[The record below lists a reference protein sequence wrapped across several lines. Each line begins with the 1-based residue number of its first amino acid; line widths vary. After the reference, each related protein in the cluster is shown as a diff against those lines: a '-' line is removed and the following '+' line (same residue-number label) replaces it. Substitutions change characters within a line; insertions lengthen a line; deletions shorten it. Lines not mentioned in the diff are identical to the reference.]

1 MGFFDKALKKVQDVG
16 ENIAASANNVKT
28 VVETSVQ
35 DTMEI
40 TGLKRQIRELEK
52 EMDAQYLQIG
62 KKYAEFVADMD
73 DAEPE
78 TAENEAA
85 EATESSEVIDE
96 VKEEAIDEVKAE
108 DVAET
113 VDEAKEEAA
122 DETIDEVKA
131 EDTAETIDEE
141 KEVSEEPAEDKV
153 AEESD
158 EDEEP
163 VFDVSDFLTIIKQ
176 DQAKKKELE
185 NQLAEVEKRA
195 LIYRTNSEFR
205 HIFSELLG
213 NKPHEVLYILR
224 FSLETFAKFR
234 ILCSNSH
241 RTGIQITYA
250 HHHTAKRYKR
260 SCRKSEFFRS
270 QKCRDRHISSAHQFS
285 VCFDLHTFTQSVLDQ
300 CLMSLSQTKFPRKSR
315 IVDGTFRSSTGT
327 AVVTGNQ
334 NYLCS
339 CFCHTCC
346 YGSDACF

>member
-85 EATESSEVIDE
+85 EAETTEATESSEVIDE

-108 DVAET
+108 AAAET
-113 VDEAKEEAA
+113 VDEAKEEAPA
-122 DETIDEVKA
+122 ETIDEVKA

-141 KEVSEEPAEDKV
+141 KEVSEETAEDKV

-195 LIYRTNSEFR
+195 KQNT
-205 HIFSELLG
+205 LLREKTKAEESFEQEKG
-213 NKPHEVLYILR
+213 
-224 FSLETFAKFR
+224 
-234 ILCSNSH
+234 
-241 RTGIQITYA
+241 
-250 HHHTAKRYKR
+250 
-260 SCRKSEFFRS
+260 
-270 QKCRDRHISSAHQFS
+270 
-285 VCFDLHTFTQSVLDQ
+285 VLDKALAMEIISKEEYEQ
-300 CLMSLSQTKFPRKSR
+300 KLNIARKKVENFEEIKKIEQQFEMGIITKEEKDEK
-315 IVDGTFRSSTGT
+315 IN
-327 AVVTGNQ
+327 AILN
-334 NYLCS
+334 
-339 CFCHTCC
+339 
-346 YGSDACF
+346 A

>member
-85 EATESSEVIDE
+85 EAETTEATEPSEVIDE

-108 DVAET
+108 AAAET

-141 KEVSEEPAEDKV
+141 KEVSEKPAEDKV

-195 LIYRTNSEFR
+195 KQNT
-205 HIFSELLG
+205 LLREKTKAEESFEQEKG
-213 NKPHEVLYILR
+213 
-224 FSLETFAKFR
+224 
-234 ILCSNSH
+234 
-241 RTGIQITYA
+241 
-250 HHHTAKRYKR
+250 
-260 SCRKSEFFRS
+260 
-270 QKCRDRHISSAHQFS
+270 
-285 VCFDLHTFTQSVLDQ
+285 VLDKALAMEIISKEEYEQ
-300 CLMSLSQTKFPRKSR
+300 KLNIARKKVENFEEIKKIEQQFEMGIITKEEKDEK
-315 IVDGTFRSSTGT
+315 IN
-327 AVVTGNQ
+327 AILN
-334 NYLCS
+334 
-339 CFCHTCC
+339 
-346 YGSDACF
+346 A

>member
-78 TAENEAA
+78 TVENEAA

-108 DVAET
+108 AADET
-113 VDEAKEEAA
+113 VDEAKE
-122 DETIDEVKA
+122 
-131 EDTAETIDEE
+131 
-141 KEVSEEPAEDKV
+141 
-153 AEESD
+153 EESD

-195 LIYRTNSEFR
+195 KQNT
-205 HIFSELLG
+205 LLREKTKAEESFEQEKG
-213 NKPHEVLYILR
+213 
-224 FSLETFAKFR
+224 
-234 ILCSNSH
+234 
-241 RTGIQITYA
+241 
-250 HHHTAKRYKR
+250 
-260 SCRKSEFFRS
+260 
-270 QKCRDRHISSAHQFS
+270 
-285 VCFDLHTFTQSVLDQ
+285 VLDKALAMEIISKEEYEQ
-300 CLMSLSQTKFPRKSR
+300 KLNIARKKVENFEEIKKIEQQFEMGIITKEEKDEK
-315 IVDGTFRSSTGT
+315 IN
-327 AVVTGNQ
+327 AILN
-334 NYLCS
+334 
-339 CFCHTCC
+339 
-346 YGSDACF
+346 A

>member
-78 TAENEAA
+78 TAENETT

-96 VKEEAIDEVKAE
+96 VKAEAAAEAIDEVKAE
-108 DVAET
+108 DADET
-113 VDEAKEEAA
+113 VDEAKEEAPA
-122 DETIDEVKA
+122 ETIDEVKA

-141 KEVSEEPAEDKV
+141 KEASEEPAEDKV

-195 LIYRTNSEFR
+195 KQNT
-205 HIFSELLG
+205 LLREKTKAEESFEQEKG
-213 NKPHEVLYILR
+213 
-224 FSLETFAKFR
+224 
-234 ILCSNSH
+234 
-241 RTGIQITYA
+241 
-250 HHHTAKRYKR
+250 
-260 SCRKSEFFRS
+260 
-270 QKCRDRHISSAHQFS
+270 
-285 VCFDLHTFTQSVLDQ
+285 VLDKALAMEIISKEEYEQ
-300 CLMSLSQTKFPRKSR
+300 KLNIARKKVENFEEIKKIEQQFEMGIITKEEKDEK
-315 IVDGTFRSSTGT
+315 IN
-327 AVVTGNQ
+327 AILN
-334 NYLCS
+334 
-339 CFCHTCC
+339 
-346 YGSDACF
+346 A

>member
-16 ENIAASANNVKT
+16 ENIAASASNVKT

-85 EATESSEVIDE
+85 EAETTEAETTEATEPSEVIDE

-108 DVAET
+108 AAAET

-195 LIYRTNSEFR
+195 KQNT
-205 HIFSELLG
+205 LLREKTKAEESFEQEKG
-213 NKPHEVLYILR
+213 
-224 FSLETFAKFR
+224 
-234 ILCSNSH
+234 
-241 RTGIQITYA
+241 
-250 HHHTAKRYKR
+250 
-260 SCRKSEFFRS
+260 
-270 QKCRDRHISSAHQFS
+270 
-285 VCFDLHTFTQSVLDQ
+285 VLDKALAMEIISKEEYEQ
-300 CLMSLSQTKFPRKSR
+300 KLNIARKKVENFEEIKKIEQQFEMGIITKEEKDEK
-315 IVDGTFRSSTGT
+315 IN
-327 AVVTGNQ
+327 AILN
-334 NYLCS
+334 
-339 CFCHTCC
+339 
-346 YGSDACF
+346 A

>member
-85 EATESSEVIDE
+85 EAETTEATEPSEVIDE

-108 DVAET
+108 AAAET

-195 LIYRTNSEFR
+195 KQNT
-205 HIFSELLG
+205 LLRE
-213 NKPHEVLYILR
+213 K
-224 FSLETFAKFR
+224 TKAKESFEQEK
-234 ILCSNSH
+234 
-241 RTGIQITYA
+241 G
-250 HHHTAKRYKR
+250 
-260 SCRKSEFFRS
+260 
-270 QKCRDRHISSAHQFS
+270 
-285 VCFDLHTFTQSVLDQ
+285 VLDKALAMEIISKEEYEQ
-300 CLMSLSQTKFPRKSR
+300 KLNIARKKVENFEEIKKIEQQFEMGIITKEEKDEK
-315 IVDGTFRSSTGT
+315 IN
-327 AVVTGNQ
+327 AILN
-334 NYLCS
+334 
-339 CFCHTCC
+339 
-346 YGSDACF
+346 A

>member
-185 NQLAEVEKRA
+185 NQLAEVGKRA
-195 LIYRTNSEFR
+195 KQNT
-205 HIFSELLG
+205 LLREKTKAEEPFEQEKG
-213 NKPHEVLYILR
+213 DLDKALAMEIISKEEYEQKLNIARKKVENFEEIKKIEQQFEMGIITKEEKDEKINAILN
-224 FSLETFAKFR
+224 A
-234 ILCSNSH
+234 
-241 RTGIQITYA
+241 
-250 HHHTAKRYKR
+250 
-260 SCRKSEFFRS
+260 
-270 QKCRDRHISSAHQFS
+270 
-285 VCFDLHTFTQSVLDQ
+285 
-300 CLMSLSQTKFPRKSR
+300 
-315 IVDGTFRSSTGT
+315 
-327 AVVTGNQ
+327 
-334 NYLCS
+334 
-339 CFCHTCC
+339 
-346 YGSDACF
+346 

>member
-16 ENIAASANNVKT
+16 ENIAASASNVKT

-40 TGLKRQIRELEK
+40 ASLKRQIRELEK

-122 DETIDEVKA
+122 DEIIDEVKA

-141 KEVSEEPAEDKV
+141 KEVFEEPAEDKV

-195 LIYRTNSEFR
+195 KQNT
-205 HIFSELLG
+205 LLREKTKAEESFEQEKG
-213 NKPHEVLYILR
+213 
-224 FSLETFAKFR
+224 
-234 ILCSNSH
+234 
-241 RTGIQITYA
+241 
-250 HHHTAKRYKR
+250 
-260 SCRKSEFFRS
+260 
-270 QKCRDRHISSAHQFS
+270 
-285 VCFDLHTFTQSVLDQ
+285 VLDKALAMEIISKEEYEQ
-300 CLMSLSQTKFPRKSR
+300 KLNIARKKVENLEEIKKIEQQFEMGIITKEEKDEK
-315 IVDGTFRSSTGT
+315 IN
-327 AVVTGNQ
+327 AILN
-334 NYLCS
+334 
-339 CFCHTCC
+339 
-346 YGSDACF
+346 A

>member
-78 TAENEAA
+78 TAENETT

-108 DVAET
+108 VAET

-195 LIYRTNSEFR
+195 KQNT
-205 HIFSELLG
+205 LLREKTKAEESFEQEKG
-213 NKPHEVLYILR
+213 
-224 FSLETFAKFR
+224 
-234 ILCSNSH
+234 
-241 RTGIQITYA
+241 
-250 HHHTAKRYKR
+250 
-260 SCRKSEFFRS
+260 
-270 QKCRDRHISSAHQFS
+270 
-285 VCFDLHTFTQSVLDQ
+285 VLDKALAMEIISKEEYEQ
-300 CLMSLSQTKFPRKSR
+300 KLNIAKKKAENFEEIKKIEQQFEMGIITKEEKDEK
-315 IVDGTFRSSTGT
+315 IN
-327 AVVTGNQ
+327 AILN
-334 NYLCS
+334 
-339 CFCHTCC
+339 
-346 YGSDACF
+346 A

>member
-85 EATESSEVIDE
+85 EAETTEATEPSEVIDE

-108 DVAET
+108 AAAET

-141 KEVSEEPAEDKV
+141 KEVSKEPAEDKV

-195 LIYRTNSEFR
+195 KQNT
-205 HIFSELLG
+205 LLREKTKAEESFEQEKG
-213 NKPHEVLYILR
+213 
-224 FSLETFAKFR
+224 
-234 ILCSNSH
+234 
-241 RTGIQITYA
+241 
-250 HHHTAKRYKR
+250 
-260 SCRKSEFFRS
+260 
-270 QKCRDRHISSAHQFS
+270 
-285 VCFDLHTFTQSVLDQ
+285 VLDKALAMEIISKEEYEQ
-300 CLMSLSQTKFPRKSR
+300 KLNIARKKVENFEEIKKIEQQFEMGIITKEEKDEK
-315 IVDGTFRSSTGT
+315 IN
-327 AVVTGNQ
+327 AILN
-334 NYLCS
+334 
-339 CFCHTCC
+339 
-346 YGSDACF
+346 A

>member
-73 DAEPE
+73 DTEPE
-78 TAENEAA
+78 TAENKAAEAETT

-96 VKEEAIDEVKAE
+96 VKE
-108 DVAET
+108 
-113 VDEAKEEAA
+113 AA
-122 DETIDEVKA
+122 AETIDEVKA

-141 KEVSEEPAEDKV
+141 KEASEEPAEDKV

-195 LIYRTNSEFR
+195 KQNT
-205 HIFSELLG
+205 LLREKTKAEESFEQEKG
-213 NKPHEVLYILR
+213 
-224 FSLETFAKFR
+224 
-234 ILCSNSH
+234 
-241 RTGIQITYA
+241 
-250 HHHTAKRYKR
+250 
-260 SCRKSEFFRS
+260 
-270 QKCRDRHISSAHQFS
+270 
-285 VCFDLHTFTQSVLDQ
+285 VLDKALAMEIISKEEYEQ
-300 CLMSLSQTKFPRKSR
+300 KLNIAKKKVENFEEIKKIEQQFEMGIITKEEKDEK
-315 IVDGTFRSSTGT
+315 IN
-327 AVVTGNQ
+327 AILN
-334 NYLCS
+334 
-339 CFCHTCC
+339 
-346 YGSDACF
+346 A

>member
-16 ENIAASANNVKT
+16 ENIAASASNVKT

-85 EATESSEVIDE
+85 EAETTEATESSEVIDE

-113 VDEAKEEAA
+113 V
-122 DETIDEVKA
+122 
-131 EDTAETIDEE
+131 DEE

-195 LIYRTNSEFR
+195 KQNT
-205 HIFSELLG
+205 LLREKTKAEESFEQEKG
-213 NKPHEVLYILR
+213 
-224 FSLETFAKFR
+224 
-234 ILCSNSH
+234 
-241 RTGIQITYA
+241 
-250 HHHTAKRYKR
+250 
-260 SCRKSEFFRS
+260 
-270 QKCRDRHISSAHQFS
+270 
-285 VCFDLHTFTQSVLDQ
+285 VLDKALAMEIISKEEYEQ
-300 CLMSLSQTKFPRKSR
+300 KLNIARKKVENFEEIKKIEQQFEMGIITKEEKDEK
-315 IVDGTFRSSTGT
+315 IN
-327 AVVTGNQ
+327 AILN
-334 NYLCS
+334 
-339 CFCHTCC
+339 
-346 YGSDACF
+346 A

>member
-85 EATESSEVIDE
+85 EAETTEATESSEVIDE
-96 VKEEAIDEVKAE
+96 VKEEAA
-108 DVAET
+108 AET

-122 DETIDEVKA
+122 AETIDEVKA

-195 LIYRTNSEFR
+195 KQNT
-205 HIFSELLG
+205 LLREKTKAEESFEQEKG
-213 NKPHEVLYILR
+213 
-224 FSLETFAKFR
+224 
-234 ILCSNSH
+234 
-241 RTGIQITYA
+241 
-250 HHHTAKRYKR
+250 
-260 SCRKSEFFRS
+260 
-270 QKCRDRHISSAHQFS
+270 
-285 VCFDLHTFTQSVLDQ
+285 VLDKALAMEIISKEEYEQ
-300 CLMSLSQTKFPRKSR
+300 KLNIAKKKVENFEEIKKIEQQFEMGIITKEEKDEK
-315 IVDGTFRSSTGT
+315 IN
-327 AVVTGNQ
+327 AILN
-334 NYLCS
+334 
-339 CFCHTCC
+339 
-346 YGSDACF
+346 A

>member
-62 KKYAEFVADMD
+62 KKYAEFVVDMD

-85 EATESSEVIDE
+85 EAETTEATESSEVIDE

-108 DVAET
+108 AAAET

-122 DETIDEVKA
+122 AETIDEVKA

-195 LIYRTNSEFR
+195 KQNT
-205 HIFSELLG
+205 LLREKTKAEESFEQEKG
-213 NKPHEVLYILR
+213 
-224 FSLETFAKFR
+224 
-234 ILCSNSH
+234 
-241 RTGIQITYA
+241 
-250 HHHTAKRYKR
+250 
-260 SCRKSEFFRS
+260 
-270 QKCRDRHISSAHQFS
+270 
-285 VCFDLHTFTQSVLDQ
+285 VLDKALAMEIISKEEYEQ
-300 CLMSLSQTKFPRKSR
+300 KLNIAKKKVENFEEIKKIEQQFEMGIITKEEKDEK
-315 IVDGTFRSSTGT
+315 IN
-327 AVVTGNQ
+327 AILN
-334 NYLCS
+334 
-339 CFCHTCC
+339 
-346 YGSDACF
+346 A

>member
-52 EMDAQYLQIG
+52 EKDAQYLQIG

-85 EATESSEVIDE
+85 EAETTEATEPSEVIDE

-108 DVAET
+108 AAAET

-195 LIYRTNSEFR
+195 KQNT
-205 HIFSELLG
+205 LLREKTKAEESFEQEKG
-213 NKPHEVLYILR
+213 
-224 FSLETFAKFR
+224 
-234 ILCSNSH
+234 
-241 RTGIQITYA
+241 
-250 HHHTAKRYKR
+250 
-260 SCRKSEFFRS
+260 
-270 QKCRDRHISSAHQFS
+270 
-285 VCFDLHTFTQSVLDQ
+285 VLDKALAMEIISKEEYEQ
-300 CLMSLSQTKFPRKSR
+300 KLNIARKKVENFEEIKKIEQQFEMGIITKEEKDEK
-315 IVDGTFRSSTGT
+315 IN
-327 AVVTGNQ
+327 AILN
-334 NYLCS
+334 
-339 CFCHTCC
+339 
-346 YGSDACF
+346 A

>member
-108 DVAET
+108 AADET

-131 EDTAETIDEE
+131 EEIDEE

-195 LIYRTNSEFR
+195 KQNT
-205 HIFSELLG
+205 LLREKTKAEESFEQEKG
-213 NKPHEVLYILR
+213 
-224 FSLETFAKFR
+224 
-234 ILCSNSH
+234 
-241 RTGIQITYA
+241 
-250 HHHTAKRYKR
+250 
-260 SCRKSEFFRS
+260 
-270 QKCRDRHISSAHQFS
+270 
-285 VCFDLHTFTQSVLDQ
+285 VLDKALAMEIISKEEYEQ
-300 CLMSLSQTKFPRKSR
+300 KLNIARKKVENFEEIKKIEQQFEMGIITKEEKNEK
-315 IVDGTFRSSTGT
+315 IN
-327 AVVTGNQ
+327 AILN
-334 NYLCS
+334 
-339 CFCHTCC
+339 
-346 YGSDACF
+346 A

>member
-1 MGFFDKALKKVQDVG
+1 
-16 ENIAASANNVKT
+16 
-28 VVETSVQ
+28 
-35 DTMEI
+35 MEI

-108 DVAET
+108 AADET

-122 DETIDEVKA
+122 
-131 EDTAETIDEE
+131 
-141 KEVSEEPAEDKV
+141 
-153 AEESD
+153 D

-195 LIYRTNSEFR
+195 KQNT
-205 HIFSELLG
+205 LLREKTKAEESFEQEKG
-213 NKPHEVLYILR
+213 
-224 FSLETFAKFR
+224 
-234 ILCSNSH
+234 
-241 RTGIQITYA
+241 
-250 HHHTAKRYKR
+250 
-260 SCRKSEFFRS
+260 
-270 QKCRDRHISSAHQFS
+270 
-285 VCFDLHTFTQSVLDQ
+285 VLDKALAMEIISKEEYEQ
-300 CLMSLSQTKFPRKSR
+300 KLNIARKKVENFEEIKKIEQQFEMGIITKEEKDEK
-315 IVDGTFRSSTGT
+315 IN
-327 AVVTGNQ
+327 AILN
-334 NYLCS
+334 
-339 CFCHTCC
+339 
-346 YGSDACF
+346 A

>member
-85 EATESSEVIDE
+85 EAETTEATESSEVIDE
-96 VKEEAIDEVKAE
+96 VKAEAAEAIDEVKAE

-185 NQLAEVEKRA
+185 NQLA
-195 LIYRTNSEFR
+195 
-205 HIFSELLG
+205 
-213 NKPHEVLYILR
+213 
-224 FSLETFAKFR
+224 
-234 ILCSNSH
+234 
-241 RTGIQITYA
+241 
-250 HHHTAKRYKR
+250 
-260 SCRKSEFFRS
+260 
-270 QKCRDRHISSAHQFS
+270 
-285 VCFDLHTFTQSVLDQ
+285 
-300 CLMSLSQTKFPRKSR
+300 
-315 IVDGTFRSSTGT
+315 
-327 AVVTGNQ
+327 
-334 NYLCS
+334 
-339 CFCHTCC
+339 
-346 YGSDACF
+346 

>member
-108 DVAET
+108 AADET

-122 DETIDEVKA
+122 
-131 EDTAETIDEE
+131 
-141 KEVSEEPAEDKV
+141 
-153 AEESD
+153 D

-195 LIYRTNSEFR
+195 KQNT
-205 HIFSELLG
+205 LLREKTKAEESFEQEKG
-213 NKPHEVLYILR
+213 
-224 FSLETFAKFR
+224 
-234 ILCSNSH
+234 
-241 RTGIQITYA
+241 
-250 HHHTAKRYKR
+250 
-260 SCRKSEFFRS
+260 
-270 QKCRDRHISSAHQFS
+270 
-285 VCFDLHTFTQSVLDQ
+285 VLDKALAMVIISKEEYEQ
-300 CLMSLSQTKFPRKSR
+300 KLNIARKKVENFEEIKKIEQQFEMGIITKEEKDEK
-315 IVDGTFRSSTGT
+315 IN
-327 AVVTGNQ
+327 AILN
-334 NYLCS
+334 
-339 CFCHTCC
+339 
-346 YGSDACF
+346 A

>member
-78 TAENEAA
+78 TAENETT

-108 DVAET
+108 VAET

-195 LIYRTNSEFR
+195 KQNT
-205 HIFSELLG
+205 LLREKIKAEESFEQEKG
-213 NKPHEVLYILR
+213 
-224 FSLETFAKFR
+224 
-234 ILCSNSH
+234 
-241 RTGIQITYA
+241 
-250 HHHTAKRYKR
+250 
-260 SCRKSEFFRS
+260 
-270 QKCRDRHISSAHQFS
+270 
-285 VCFDLHTFTQSVLDQ
+285 VLDKALAMEIISKEEYEQ
-300 CLMSLSQTKFPRKSR
+300 KLNIAKKKVENFEEIKKIEQQFEMGIITKEEKDEK
-315 IVDGTFRSSTGT
+315 IN
-327 AVVTGNQ
+327 AILN
-334 NYLCS
+334 
-339 CFCHTCC
+339 
-346 YGSDACF
+346 A

>member
-85 EATESSEVIDE
+85 EAETTEAETTEATESSEVIDE

-108 DVAET
+108 AAAET

-122 DETIDEVKA
+122 TETIDEVKA

-141 KEVSEEPAEDKV
+141 KEVSKEPAEDKV

-195 LIYRTNSEFR
+195 KQNT
-205 HIFSELLG
+205 LLREKTKAEESFEQEKG
-213 NKPHEVLYILR
+213 VLDKALAMEIISKEEYEQKLNI
-224 FSLETFAKFR
+224 A
-234 ILCSNSH
+234 
-241 RTGIQITYA
+241 
-250 HHHTAKRYKR
+250 
-260 SCRKSEFFRS
+260 RKKVENFEEI
-270 QKCRDRHISSAHQFS
+270 KKIEHQFE
-285 VCFDLHTFTQSVLDQ
+285 
-300 CLMSLSQTKFPRKSR
+300 MGIITKEEKDEK
-315 IVDGTFRSSTGT
+315 IN
-327 AVVTGNQ
+327 AILN
-334 NYLCS
+334 
-339 CFCHTCC
+339 
-346 YGSDACF
+346 A

>member
-85 EATESSEVIDE
+85 EAETTEATESSEVIDE

-108 DVAET
+108 ATAET

-195 LIYRTNSEFR
+195 KQNT
-205 HIFSELLG
+205 LLREKTKAEESFEQEKG
-213 NKPHEVLYILR
+213 
-224 FSLETFAKFR
+224 
-234 ILCSNSH
+234 
-241 RTGIQITYA
+241 
-250 HHHTAKRYKR
+250 
-260 SCRKSEFFRS
+260 
-270 QKCRDRHISSAHQFS
+270 
-285 VCFDLHTFTQSVLDQ
+285 VLDKALAMEIISKEEYEQ
-300 CLMSLSQTKFPRKSR
+300 KLNIARKKVENFEEIKKIEQQFEMGIITKEEKDEK
-315 IVDGTFRSSTGT
+315 IN
-327 AVVTGNQ
+327 AILN
-334 NYLCS
+334 
-339 CFCHTCC
+339 
-346 YGSDACF
+346 A

>member
-16 ENIAASANNVKT
+16 ENIAASASNVKT

-40 TGLKRQIRELEK
+40 ASLKRQIRELEK

-73 DAEPE
+73 DVEPE
-78 TAENEAA
+78 TAEPKAEQNEEPEVLENEAPA
-85 EATESSEVIDE
+85 
-96 VKEEAIDEVKAE
+96 
-108 DVAET
+108 
-113 VDEAKEEAA
+113 
-122 DETIDEVKA
+122 ETIDEVKA

-195 LIYRTNSEFR
+195 KQNALIREKTKAEEAF
-205 HIFSELLG
+205 EQEKG
-213 NKPHEVLYILR
+213 
-224 FSLETFAKFR
+224 
-234 ILCSNSH
+234 
-241 RTGIQITYA
+241 
-250 HHHTAKRYKR
+250 
-260 SCRKSEFFRS
+260 
-270 QKCRDRHISSAHQFS
+270 
-285 VCFDLHTFTQSVLDQ
+285 VLDKA
-300 CLMSLSQTKFPRKSR
+300 LAMEILSKEEYEQKLNIARKKVENFEEIKKIEQQFEMGIITKEEKDEK
-315 IVDGTFRSSTGT
+315 INALLNV
-327 AVVTGNQ
+327 
-334 NYLCS
+334 
-339 CFCHTCC
+339 
-346 YGSDACF
+346 

>member
-78 TAENEAA
+78 TAENETT

-108 DVAET
+108 VAET

-131 EDTAETIDEE
+131 ELEKGDCKPGVCGPRVRTVTACQGNQICPSGNIDSYDIAQKLDERYFARELPHKFKFGVTGCQNNCLKSEENDVGVKGASIVKWKEDACIQCGVCVKACRTDAIKLEDGKIEVEESKCNYCGRCAKACPTDAWDVTTGYLVSFGGLFGNRIHKGEEVVPVIKDEE
-141 KEVSEEPAEDKV
+141 TLFRVTDAAIQFFDDNANPSERFQFTIERVGEDKFEKV
-153 AEESD
+153 
-158 EDEEP
+158 
-163 VFDVSDFLTIIKQ
+163 IKE
-176 DQAKKKELE
+176 AY
-185 NQLAEVEKRA
+185 N
-195 LIYRTNSEFR
+195 
-205 HIFSELLG
+205 G
-213 NKPHEVLYILR
+213 
-224 FSLETFAKFR
+224 
-234 ILCSNSH
+234 
-241 RTGIQITYA
+241 
-250 HHHTAKRYKR
+250 
-260 SCRKSEFFRS
+260 
-270 QKCRDRHISSAHQFS
+270 
-285 VCFDLHTFTQSVLDQ
+285 
-300 CLMSLSQTKFPRKSR
+300 
-315 IVDGTFRSSTGT
+315 
-327 AVVTGNQ
+327 
-334 NYLCS
+334 
-339 CFCHTCC
+339 
-346 YGSDACF
+346 

>member
-85 EATESSEVIDE
+85 EAETTEATESSEVIDE

-108 DVAET
+108 AAAET
-113 VDEAKEEAA
+113 VDEAKEEAPV
-122 DETIDEVKA
+122 ETIDEVKA

-195 LIYRTNSEFR
+195 KQNT
-205 HIFSELLG
+205 LLREKTKAEESFEQEKG
-213 NKPHEVLYILR
+213 
-224 FSLETFAKFR
+224 
-234 ILCSNSH
+234 
-241 RTGIQITYA
+241 
-250 HHHTAKRYKR
+250 
-260 SCRKSEFFRS
+260 
-270 QKCRDRHISSAHQFS
+270 
-285 VCFDLHTFTQSVLDQ
+285 VLDKALAMEIISKEEYEQ
-300 CLMSLSQTKFPRKSR
+300 KLNIARKKVENFEEIKKIEQQFEMGIITKEEKDEK
-315 IVDGTFRSSTGT
+315 IN
-327 AVVTGNQ
+327 AILN
-334 NYLCS
+334 
-339 CFCHTCC
+339 
-346 YGSDACF
+346 A

>member
-85 EATESSEVIDE
+85 EAETTEATESSEVIDE

-141 KEVSEEPAEDKV
+141 KEVSEEP
-153 AEESD
+153 
-158 EDEEP
+158 

-195 LIYRTNSEFR
+195 KQNT
-205 HIFSELLG
+205 LLREKTKAEESFEQEKG
-213 NKPHEVLYILR
+213 
-224 FSLETFAKFR
+224 
-234 ILCSNSH
+234 
-241 RTGIQITYA
+241 
-250 HHHTAKRYKR
+250 
-260 SCRKSEFFRS
+260 
-270 QKCRDRHISSAHQFS
+270 
-285 VCFDLHTFTQSVLDQ
+285 VLDKALAMEIISKEEYEQ
-300 CLMSLSQTKFPRKSR
+300 KLNIARKKVENFEEIKKIEQQFEMGIITKEEKDEK
-315 IVDGTFRSSTGT
+315 IN
-327 AVVTGNQ
+327 AILN
-334 NYLCS
+334 
-339 CFCHTCC
+339 
-346 YGSDACF
+346 A

>member
-85 EATESSEVIDE
+85 EAETTEATEPSEVIDE

-108 DVAET
+108 AAAET
-113 VDEAKEEAA
+113 V
-122 DETIDEVKA
+122 DEVKA

-195 LIYRTNSEFR
+195 KQNT
-205 HIFSELLG
+205 LLREKTKAEESFEQEKG
-213 NKPHEVLYILR
+213 
-224 FSLETFAKFR
+224 
-234 ILCSNSH
+234 
-241 RTGIQITYA
+241 
-250 HHHTAKRYKR
+250 
-260 SCRKSEFFRS
+260 
-270 QKCRDRHISSAHQFS
+270 
-285 VCFDLHTFTQSVLDQ
+285 VLDKALAMEIISKEEYEQ
-300 CLMSLSQTKFPRKSR
+300 KLNIARKKVENFEEIKKIEQQFEMGIITKEEKDEK
-315 IVDGTFRSSTGT
+315 IN
-327 AVVTGNQ
+327 AILN
-334 NYLCS
+334 
-339 CFCHTCC
+339 
-346 YGSDACF
+346 A

>member
-52 EMDAQYLQIG
+52 EMDAKYLQIG

-85 EATESSEVIDE
+85 EAETTEATESSEVIDE

-108 DVAET
+108 AAAET

-122 DETIDEVKA
+122 AETIDEVKA

-195 LIYRTNSEFR
+195 KQNT
-205 HIFSELLG
+205 LLREKTKAEESFEQEKG
-213 NKPHEVLYILR
+213 
-224 FSLETFAKFR
+224 
-234 ILCSNSH
+234 
-241 RTGIQITYA
+241 
-250 HHHTAKRYKR
+250 
-260 SCRKSEFFRS
+260 
-270 QKCRDRHISSAHQFS
+270 
-285 VCFDLHTFTQSVLDQ
+285 VLDKALAMEIISKEEYEQ
-300 CLMSLSQTKFPRKSR
+300 KLNIAKKKVENFEEIKKIEQQFEMGIITKEEKDEK
-315 IVDGTFRSSTGT
+315 IN
-327 AVVTGNQ
+327 AILN
-334 NYLCS
+334 
-339 CFCHTCC
+339 
-346 YGSDACF
+346 A

>member
-85 EATESSEVIDE
+85 EAETTEAETTEATESSEVIDE

-108 DVAET
+108 AAAET

-122 DETIDEVKA
+122 AETIDEVKA

-141 KEVSEEPAEDKV
+141 KEVSKELAEDKV

-195 LIYRTNSEFR
+195 KQNT
-205 HIFSELLG
+205 LLREKTKAEESFEQEKG
-213 NKPHEVLYILR
+213 
-224 FSLETFAKFR
+224 
-234 ILCSNSH
+234 
-241 RTGIQITYA
+241 
-250 HHHTAKRYKR
+250 
-260 SCRKSEFFRS
+260 
-270 QKCRDRHISSAHQFS
+270 
-285 VCFDLHTFTQSVLDQ
+285 VLDKALAMEIISKEEYEQ
-300 CLMSLSQTKFPRKSR
+300 KLNIARKKVENFEEIKKIEQQFEMGIITKEEKDEK
-315 IVDGTFRSSTGT
+315 IN
-327 AVVTGNQ
+327 AILN
-334 NYLCS
+334 
-339 CFCHTCC
+339 
-346 YGSDACF
+346 A

>member
-85 EATESSEVIDE
+85 EAETTEATESSEVIDE

-108 DVAET
+108 AAAET

-122 DETIDEVKA
+122 NETIDEVKA

-163 VFDVSDFLTIIKQ
+163 VFDVSDFLMIIKQ

-195 LIYRTNSEFR
+195 KQNT
-205 HIFSELLG
+205 LLREKTKAEESFEQEKG
-213 NKPHEVLYILR
+213 
-224 FSLETFAKFR
+224 
-234 ILCSNSH
+234 
-241 RTGIQITYA
+241 
-250 HHHTAKRYKR
+250 
-260 SCRKSEFFRS
+260 
-270 QKCRDRHISSAHQFS
+270 
-285 VCFDLHTFTQSVLDQ
+285 VLDKALAMEIISKEEYEQ
-300 CLMSLSQTKFPRKSR
+300 KLNIARKKVENFEEIKKIEQQFEMGIITKEEKDEK
-315 IVDGTFRSSTGT
+315 IN
-327 AVVTGNQ
+327 AILN
-334 NYLCS
+334 
-339 CFCHTCC
+339 
-346 YGSDACF
+346 A

>member
-108 DVAET
+108 AADET

-122 DETIDEVKA
+122 
-131 EDTAETIDEE
+131 
-141 KEVSEEPAEDKV
+141 
-153 AEESD
+153 D

-195 LIYRTNSEFR
+195 KQNT
-205 HIFSELLG
+205 LLREKTKAEESFEQEKG
-213 NKPHEVLYILR
+213 
-224 FSLETFAKFR
+224 
-234 ILCSNSH
+234 
-241 RTGIQITYA
+241 
-250 HHHTAKRYKR
+250 
-260 SCRKSEFFRS
+260 
-270 QKCRDRHISSAHQFS
+270 
-285 VCFDLHTFTQSVLDQ
+285 VLDKALAMEIISKEEYEQ
-300 CLMSLSQTKFPRKSR
+300 KLNIARKKVENFEEIKKIKQQFEMGIITKEEKDEK
-315 IVDGTFRSSTGT
+315 IN
-327 AVVTGNQ
+327 AILN
-334 NYLCS
+334 
-339 CFCHTCC
+339 
-346 YGSDACF
+346 A

>member
-73 DAEPE
+73 
-78 TAENEAA
+78 EAA

-195 LIYRTNSEFR
+195 KQNT
-205 HIFSELLG
+205 LLREKTKAEESFEQEKG
-213 NKPHEVLYILR
+213 
-224 FSLETFAKFR
+224 
-234 ILCSNSH
+234 
-241 RTGIQITYA
+241 
-250 HHHTAKRYKR
+250 
-260 SCRKSEFFRS
+260 
-270 QKCRDRHISSAHQFS
+270 
-285 VCFDLHTFTQSVLDQ
+285 VLDKALAMEIISKEEYEQ
-300 CLMSLSQTKFPRKSR
+300 KLNIARKKVENFEEIKKIEQQFEMGIITKEEKDEK
-315 IVDGTFRSSTGT
+315 IN
-327 AVVTGNQ
+327 AILN
-334 NYLCS
+334 
-339 CFCHTCC
+339 
-346 YGSDACF
+346 A

>member
-16 ENIAASANNVKT
+16 ENIAASASNVKT

-96 VKEEAIDEVKAE
+96 VKAEAAAEAIDEVKAE

-131 EDTAETIDEE
+131 EDTVETINEE
-141 KEVSEEPAEDKV
+141 KEVSKEPAEDKV

-195 LIYRTNSEFR
+195 KQNT
-205 HIFSELLG
+205 LLREKTKAEESFEQEKG
-213 NKPHEVLYILR
+213 
-224 FSLETFAKFR
+224 
-234 ILCSNSH
+234 
-241 RTGIQITYA
+241 
-250 HHHTAKRYKR
+250 
-260 SCRKSEFFRS
+260 
-270 QKCRDRHISSAHQFS
+270 
-285 VCFDLHTFTQSVLDQ
+285 VLDKALAMEIISKEEYEQ
-300 CLMSLSQTKFPRKSR
+300 KLNIAKKKVENFEEIKKIEQKFEMGIITKEEKDEK
-315 IVDGTFRSSTGT
+315 IN
-327 AVVTGNQ
+327 AILN
-334 NYLCS
+334 
-339 CFCHTCC
+339 
-346 YGSDACF
+346 A

>member
-85 EATESSEVIDE
+85 EAETTEAETTEATESSEVIDE

-108 DVAET
+108 AAAET

-122 DETIDEVKA
+122 AETIDEVKEVQQAKRRVQPA

-141 KEVSEEPAEDKV
+141 KEVSKEPAEDKV

-195 LIYRTNSEFR
+195 KQNT
-205 HIFSELLG
+205 LLREKTKAEESFEQEKG
-213 NKPHEVLYILR
+213 
-224 FSLETFAKFR
+224 
-234 ILCSNSH
+234 
-241 RTGIQITYA
+241 
-250 HHHTAKRYKR
+250 
-260 SCRKSEFFRS
+260 
-270 QKCRDRHISSAHQFS
+270 
-285 VCFDLHTFTQSVLDQ
+285 VLDKALAMEIISKEEYEQ
-300 CLMSLSQTKFPRKSR
+300 KLNIARKKVENFEEIKKIEQQFEMGIITKEEKDEK
-315 IVDGTFRSSTGT
+315 IN
-327 AVVTGNQ
+327 AILN
-334 NYLCS
+334 
-339 CFCHTCC
+339 
-346 YGSDACF
+346 A

>member
-78 TAENEAA
+78 TAENEAVEA
-85 EATESSEVIDE
+85 ETTEVTESSEVIDE

-113 VDEAKEEAA
+113 VDEAKEEAPA
-122 DETIDEVKA
+122 ETIDEVKA

-195 LIYRTNSEFR
+195 KQNT
-205 HIFSELLG
+205 LLREKTKAEESFEQEKG
-213 NKPHEVLYILR
+213 
-224 FSLETFAKFR
+224 
-234 ILCSNSH
+234 
-241 RTGIQITYA
+241 
-250 HHHTAKRYKR
+250 
-260 SCRKSEFFRS
+260 
-270 QKCRDRHISSAHQFS
+270 
-285 VCFDLHTFTQSVLDQ
+285 VLDKALAMEIISKEEYEQ
-300 CLMSLSQTKFPRKSR
+300 KLNIARKKVENFEEIKKIEQQFEMGIITKEEKDEK
-315 IVDGTFRSSTGT
+315 IN
-327 AVVTGNQ
+327 AILN
-334 NYLCS
+334 
-339 CFCHTCC
+339 
-346 YGSDACF
+346 A